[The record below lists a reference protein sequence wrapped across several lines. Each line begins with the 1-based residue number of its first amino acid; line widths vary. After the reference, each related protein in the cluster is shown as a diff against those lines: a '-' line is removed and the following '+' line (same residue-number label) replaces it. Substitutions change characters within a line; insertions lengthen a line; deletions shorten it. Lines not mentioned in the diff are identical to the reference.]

1 MAAFDRPWSSK
12 CLSSTSRS
20 HPYTGASTSRGR
32 RNVGVG
38 PGNQLPGPD
47 QRPSVQF
54 QPAILCNLKPVM
66 TLVLGCPSTLGQP
79 HCADSLTVGG
89 RWRLEGRQTSRTR
102 AKHAHEGAAA
112 ADGPPP
118 SSSAA
123 PPPV

>member
-66 TLVLGCPSTLGQP
+66 TSAEKLGHEPVPGGVPRPSRRTAFELLGR
-79 HCADSLTVGG
+79 SLLPVREELAIHVECKACTCM
-89 RWRLEGRQTSRTR
+89 
-102 AKHAHEGAAA
+102 AKPFR
-112 ADGPPP
+112 DYF
-118 SSSAA
+118 
-123 PPPV
+123 